1 MEVRLI
7 LGDQLNAEHTW
18 FEEVNDNV
26 QGVMFE
32 MRQETDYVKHHIQKV
47 VASLELCETLHVQER
62 KKGIEFCI
70 TP

>member
-7 LGDQLNAEHTW
+7 LGDQLNAEQTW

-26 QGVMFE
+26 CYVMFE

-47 VASLELCETLHVQER
+47 VAFFGAMRNFARARLKLSLIH
-62 KKGIEFCI
+62 I
-70 TP
+70 